1 MKDYISPEKIYEWL
15 VNTWKGVQHENENQ
29 NQNDTSI
36 EQSKKEI
43 KKTVPFTVASKI
55 LKYLGASLIKNV
67 KYLYTENC
75 KTQLK
80 EIKED
85 LNKWKYNLC
94 LWIRRLDMF
103 KMIML
108 PKAIWRFIAISIKI
122 PMSLFADMEKF
133 ILKFI

>member
-29 NQNDTSI
+29 NQNDTSN

-43 KKTVPFTVASKI
+43 KKTVPFMVASKI
-55 LKYLGASLIKNV
+55 LKYLGANLIKNV

-85 LNKWKYNLC
+85 LNKWKYILC

-108 PKAIWRFIAISIKI
+108 PKAIWRFSAISIKI